1 MRLSRRKAIWL
12 LTAGVGV
19 GGFAGFAWLRAAAPG
34 FRVLA
39 AGEVKTVESLLTA
52 LFSLET
58 GAPVDPLQCGALE
71 EVDRLL
77 AEDLPSEVVAPFRY
91 LLHGLEAGT
100 AVSRGRPF
108 SSLSD
113 TERLDVLN
121 VWSGNE
127 PFPRRLA
134 LDSLKSILGM
144 AYWSQPEVLEAIGW
158 TSPCWSG
165 RI

>member
-1 MRLSRRKAIWL
+1 MRMSRRKAIWL
-12 LTAGVGV
+12 LTAGVGA
-19 GGFAGFAWLRAAAPG
+19 GGVAGFVWLRAAAPG

-39 AGEVKTVESLLTA
+39 SGELKTVQALLEA
-52 LFSLET
+52 MFAEEA
-58 GAPVDPLQCGALE
+58 GAPVDPLTCGALE

-77 AEDLPSEVVAPFRY
+77 AEDLPQDVVAPFRY

-108 SSLSD
+108 SSISVE
-113 TERLDVLN
+113 ERLDVLN

-134 LDSLKSILGM
+134 LDSLKSVLGM
-144 AYWSQPEVLEAIGW
+144 AYWCQPEVLEAIGW
-158 TSPCWSG
+158 SSPCSG
-165 RI
+165 GRL